1 MNDARTLFLGEDN
14 AWIFLLECA
23 LRTGLMFLFAL
34 VLMKMTG
41 KKEVRQFS
49 VLELIVIIGLG
60 SALGDPMIYT
70 DAPLLPSLVA
80 IAMVLLCYWGL
91 NKWTN
96 RAPRLEA
103 FIEGEVTRVLHNGVV
118 DLVALDKE
126 GMSAAEFFGD
136 LRVLHVEH
144 LGQVKSAYVEID
156 GEVSVFFHA
165 DEEVRP
171 GLPLA
176 PEALAE
182 EVPFAVMGDSPGCC
196 ARCGSPIQD
205 RKADGLCP
213 QCGHDGWVKAA
224 SFKRVA

>member
-1 MNDARTLFLGEDN
+1 MSDPRTLFLGEEGTW
-14 AWIFLLECA
+14 AFLLECA
-23 LRTGLMFLFAL
+23 LRACLMFLFAL
-34 VLMKMTG
+34 ALMKLTG

-60 SALGDPMIYT
+60 SALGDAMIYT
-70 DAPLLPSLVA
+70 DSPLLPSCVA
-80 IAMVLLCYWGL
+80 IAVVLSLYWGL

-103 FIEGEVTRVLHNGVV
+103 FIEGKVTRVLYEGVV
-118 DLVALDKE
+118 DLVALDEE

-136 LRVLHVEH
+136 LRVHHLEH

-156 GEVSVFFHA
+156 GEVSVFFHEDA
-165 DEEVRP
+165 QVRP

-182 EVPFAVMGDSPGCC
+182 NVPLPAIRSFPCC
-196 ARCGSPIQD
+196 CSR
-205 RKADGLCP
+205 
-213 QCGHDGWVKAA
+213 
-224 SFKRVA
+224 